1 MRTIQVN
8 KLYKHF
14 KGGFYQVLNVAKH
27 TETGEMLVIYRQ
39 LADETGTIYARPYD
53 MFNSKVDK
61 EKYPEVEQE
70 YRFEDLGD

>member
-1 MRTIQVN
+1 MRTIQSN

-27 TETGEMLVIYRQ
+27 TETGEMLVIYREVSK
-39 LADETGTIYARPYD
+39 DTIYARPYD

-70 YRFEDLGD
+70 YRFDDLGD

>member
-1 MRTIQVN
+1 MRTIQAN
-8 KLYKHF
+8 KLFKHF
-14 KGGFYQVLNVAKH
+14 KGGFYQVINIAKH
-27 TETGEMLVIYRQ
+27 TETGEMLVIYREVSK
-39 LADETGTIYARPYD
+39 DTIYARPYD

>member
-1 MRTIQVN
+1 MRIR
-8 KLYKHF
+8 KLGVYKHF
-14 KGGFYQVLNVAKH
+14 KGGFYQVINIAKH

-61 EKYPEVEQE
+61 EKYPEVLQE

>member
-1 MRTIQVN
+1 MRTIQAN

-14 KGGFYQVLNVAKH
+14 KGGLYETINTAKH
-27 TETGEMLVIYRQ
+27 TETGEMLVIYREVSK
-39 LADETGTIYARPYD
+39 DTIYARPYD

-61 EKYPEVEQE
+61 DKYPEVEQE

>member
-1 MRTIQVN
+1 MRTIQAN

-14 KGGFYQVLNVAKH
+14 KGGLYQVINIAKH
-27 TETGEMLVIYRQ
+27 TETGERLVIYREVSK
-39 LADETGTIYARPYD
+39 DTIYARPYD

-61 EKYPEVEQE
+61 DKYPEVEQE

>member
-1 MRTIQVN
+1 MRTIQAN

-14 KGGFYQVLNVAKH
+14 KGGLYKVISLARH
-27 TETGEMLVIYRQ
+27 TETDEVLVIYKG
-39 LADETGTIYARPYD
+39 LTNSIVYVRPYD
-53 MFNSKVDK
+53 IFNSKVDK

>member
-1 MRTIQVN
+1 MRTIQAN

-27 TETGEMLVIYRQ
+27 TETGEMLVIYREVSK
-39 LADETGTIYARPYD
+39 DTIYARPYD

>member
-1 MRTIQVN
+1 MRNIQAN

-14 KGGFYQVLNVAKH
+14 KGGLYETINIAKH
-27 TETGEMLVIYRQ
+27 TETGEMLVIYREVSK
-39 LADETGTIYARPYD
+39 DTIYARPYD
-53 MFNSKVDK
+53 IFTSKVDK

>member
-1 MRTIQVN
+1 MN
-8 KLYKHF
+8 KIKIKGIYKHF

-39 LADETGTIYARPYD
+39 LADETDTIYARPYD

>member
-1 MRTIQVN
+1 MRTIQAN

-14 KGGFYQVLNVAKH
+14 KGGLYETINIVKH
-27 TETGEMLVIYRQ
+27 TETGERLVIYREVSK
-39 LADETGTIYARPYD
+39 DTIYARPYD

-61 EKYPEVEQE
+61 EKYPKVLQE

>member
-1 MRTIQVN
+1 MRTIQAN

-14 KGGFYQVLNVAKH
+14 KGGSYQVINIAKH
-27 TETGEMLVIYRQ
+27 TETGDMLVIYKEVSK
-39 LADETGTIYARPYD
+39 DIIYARPYD

-61 EKYPEVEQE
+61 EKYPEVLQE

>member
-1 MRTIQVN
+1 MRTIQAN

-14 KGGFYQVLNVAKH
+14 KGGLYETINIAKH
-27 TETGEMLVIYRQ
+27 TETYELLVIYKG
-39 LADETGTIYARPYD
+39 LTNNIIYARPYD

-61 EKYPEVEQE
+61 EKYPEVLQE